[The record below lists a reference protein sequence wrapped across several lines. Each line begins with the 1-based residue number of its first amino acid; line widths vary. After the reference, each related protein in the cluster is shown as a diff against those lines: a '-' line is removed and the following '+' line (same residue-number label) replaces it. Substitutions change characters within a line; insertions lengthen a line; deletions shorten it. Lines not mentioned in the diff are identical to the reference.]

1 MWMLSFW
8 KWKKNN
14 ISKLYPC
21 ISSSVF
27 PLFAE
32 HLIQILSY
40 SRTVKPS
47 NQFWVLHIFHLN
59 ALCFLLICSGFNLS
73 LGLALHGSSGIL
85 SSVLRFWTTVN
96 FVICRIL
103 AVYVFGGEGREG
115 VVFLFFSS
123 FKSIWYAAILVR
135 AEGIPPLNLFFE
147 SCLFCSH
154 AFSVSLC
161 CFQIYMHALP
171 NKPQFS

>member
-1 MWMLSFW
+1 MWILQSW
-8 KWKKNN
+8 KWKKN

-27 PLFAE
+27 PLFAK

-40 SRTVKPS
+40 SRTVKPN

-85 SSVLRFWTTVN
+85 STVLWFWTTVY
-96 FVICRIL
+96 FVICGIL
-103 AVYVFGGEGREG
+103 AVQIFGGEGREG
-115 VVFLFFSS
+115 VAFLFFSS
-123 FKSIWYAAILVR
+123 FKSIWYTAILVQSW
-135 AEGIPPLNLFFE
+135 GHPSLDPFFGKLFVLF
-147 SCLFCSH
+147 SCIFH
-154 AFSVSLC
+154 VSLLLSNL
-161 CFQIYMHALP
+161 HACSP
-171 NKPQFS
+171 